1 MFTTIVCSKCVTNKN
16 TLNDTPICIYSKE
29 WPFNFYGV
37 WGLCFLNI
45 FLLPNFMAKY
55 ILTLK
60 IYRLNDDPAVFSKK
74 FGKIWKKVVF
84 FMSRKIRFFFY
95 VNYFFLDLGMKKG
108 REWLF
113 NFNERWWLCFCYI
126 FLSPNFMEKMSWPF
140 KVCKLNN

>member
-16 TLNDTPICIYSKE
+16 THNDTPICIYSKE

-84 FMSRKIRFFFY
+84 FMSRKIRFFFMWIIFFWILGWKKVENDYLTLMRGGGY
-95 VNYFFLDLGMKKG
+95 VFVIFFCHQILWKKYLDLL
-108 REWLF
+108 RF
-113 NFNERWWLCFCYI
+113 VN
-126 FLSPNFMEKMSWPF
+126 
-140 KVCKLNN
+140 

>member
-84 FMSRKIRFFFY
+84 FMSRKIRFFFMWIIFFWILGWKKVENDYLTLMRGGGY
-95 VNYFFLDLGMKKG
+95 VFVIFFCHQILWKKCLDLL
-108 REWLF
+108 RF
-113 NFNERWWLCFCYI
+113 VN
-126 FLSPNFMEKMSWPF
+126 
-140 KVCKLNN
+140 